1 MNPDPQTGKLA
12 ASRRLPQAG
21 DLAPHASAL
30 APAPSPQPR
39 FCFPPFRYRHATRP
53 FAKPMFSADLLAA
66 NLLSPMVL
74 AFALG
79 MVAMSLRSDLEI
91 PASMHSAMSIFLLL
105 AIGLK
110 GGKAIALS
118 DPSTLVIPILVTIAA
133 GIVVTLL
140 AYAALRRLVGLSTVD
155 AAAVAAHYGSV
166 SAVTFIAARDVAE
179 RVLGPTEG
187 LLVALVVALEIPA
200 IVVGLWLGQRK
211 GGGRLWVSLR
221 EVLTGRTMMLLGGG
235 LLIGVLA
242 GPERAARVEPL
253 FVGLF
258 DGVLMLFLLDLG
270 MAAARRLRDVRRVG
284 VRLVAF
290 AMLMPVVAGTLGVFV
305 AHGIGFSA
313 ASSAVFGAM
322 LASASYIAAPAAVR
336 LGLPEANPSL
346 YLTAALGMTF
356 PFNLAIGI
364 PIYLAAARWLAS

>member
-1 MNPDPQTGKLA
+1 
-12 ASRRLPQAG
+12 
-21 DLAPHASAL
+21 
-30 APAPSPQPR
+30 
-39 FCFPPFRYRHATRP
+39 
-53 FAKPMFSADLLAA
+53 
-66 NLLSPMVL
+66 
-74 AFALG
+74 
-79 MVAMSLRSDLEI
+79 
-91 PASMHSAMSIFLLL
+91 MHSAMSIFLLL

-110 GGKAIALS
+110 GGTALS
-118 DPSTLVIPILVTIAA
+118 GVAPGALVVPLLTTIGS
-133 GIVVTLL
+133 GIAVTLL
-140 AYAALRRLVGLSTVD
+140 AFVALRRLVGLSTVD

-179 RVLGPTEG
+179 RALGPTDG

-211 GGGRLWVSLR
+211 GGGRLWISLR

-242 GPERAARVEPL
+242 GPERTARVQPL

-258 DGVLMLFLLDLG
+258 DGILMLFLLDLG
-270 MAAARRLRDVRRVG
+270 MAAARRLRDVGRVG
-284 VRLVAF
+284 WRLVGF
-290 AMLMPVVAGTLGVFV
+290 AIAMPLVAGIGGVAIGV
-305 AHGIGFSA
+305 AIGFTPASA
-313 ASSAVFGAM
+313 AVFGAM

-364 PIYLAAARWLAS
+364 PIYLAAARWFVP

>member
-1 MNPDPQTGKLA
+1 
-12 ASRRLPQAG
+12 
-21 DLAPHASAL
+21 
-30 APAPSPQPR
+30 
-39 FCFPPFRYRHATRP
+39 
-53 FAKPMFSADLLAA
+53 MFSTELLAA

-79 MVAMSLRSDLEI
+79 MLATGLRSDLEI
-91 PASMHSAMSIFLLL
+91 PAAMHSAMSIFLLL

-110 GGKAIALS
+110 GGKAVALA
-118 DPSTLVIPILVTIAA
+118 DPSSLLTPILVTIAA
-133 GIVVTLL
+133 GVFTTLL
-140 AYAALRRLVGLSTVD
+140 AYAALRRLVGLTVVD

-166 SAVTFIAARDVAE
+166 SAVTFIAARDLAE
-179 RVLGPTEG
+179 RVIGPTDG

-211 GGGRLWVSLR
+211 AGGRLWESLR

-242 GPERAARVEPL
+242 GPERMGRVQPL
-253 FVGLF
+253 FVDLF

-284 VRLVAF
+284 VRLLAF
-290 AMLMPVVAGTLGVFV
+290 AVLMPVVAGTFGVFV
-305 AHGIGFSA
+305 AYAMGFAA

-364 PIYLAAARWLAS
+364 PIYLAVARWLAV